1 MWRKHSSYYKF
12 VSEVWHGLGGVL
24 VEGHCFYCG
33 ACVPGSKV
41 GEFEMSPSLSNYPDS
56 RSFCFVVDCR
66 LFLESTFLDEG
77 FVDWNENNHY

>member
-1 MWRKHSSYYKF
+1 MRGKHFSFYEF

-41 GEFEMSPSLSNYPDS
+41 GEFEIIS
-56 RSFCFVVDCR
+56 
-66 LFLESTFLDEG
+66 
-77 FVDWNENNHY
+77 